1 MRVPALSRSQAAA
14 AAKQTLI
21 ALYKEIIEVDK
32 AQTDAYIGC
41 CELLKVVALS
51 SALCLPR
58 PSLPHWSAR
67 SAWYSSKAADRKLHA
82 YEHL

>member
-1 MRVPALSRSQAAA
+1 MPALSRSQAAA
-14 AAKQTLI
+14 AAKETLI

-51 SALCLPR
+51 SASCLPR
-58 PSLPHWSAR
+58 PSLAC

-82 YEHL
+82 YEQL